1 MKEVPSW
8 VAGVL
13 VLGIVAVFIYPPRYE
28 VTSNSKGG
36 IVRTFSGWHAIWK
49 APQQATGEDARPIRY
64 EFHTTYITLEI
75 LVVALIALGIAALA
89 GKRKVESVV
98 SDPEQQAP
106 PQPGP

>member
-13 VLGIVAVFIYPPRYE
+13 ILGIVAVFICPPRYE

-36 IVRTFSGWHAIWK
+36 IVRTFSGWHPIWK
-49 APQQATGEDARPIRY
+49 APQQGTGEDARPIRY
-64 EFHTTYITLEI
+64 EFHTTYLTLEI
-75 LVVALIALGIAALA
+75 LVVALIVVGIAALA
-89 GKRKVESVV
+89 GKRKVEGAAP
-98 SDPEQQAP
+98 DTEQQAP